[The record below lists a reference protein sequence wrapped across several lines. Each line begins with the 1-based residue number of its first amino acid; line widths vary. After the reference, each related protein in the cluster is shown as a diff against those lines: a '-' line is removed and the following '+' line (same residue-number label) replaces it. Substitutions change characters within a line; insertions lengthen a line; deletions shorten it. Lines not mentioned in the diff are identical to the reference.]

1 MADGGGLGSCL
12 TACMCWKKAGSFLTV
27 QVDPG
32 YEPSRHGHFVGGWPL
47 TRLSG
52 GERHVDDRRH
62 VACESLTV
70 GGQCFVSSACVISA
84 FRTCL
89 GTCRSFQQRKPPGL
103 EQRHDRV
110 DLGLWCGIV
119 RVRPQDGSGVVQA
132 VELVCGFCH
141 AAT

>member
-1 MADGGGLGSCL
+1 VPISRHVGLGV
-12 TACMCWKKAGSFLTV
+12 TAS
-27 QVDPG
+27 Q
-32 YEPSRHGHFVGGWPL
+32 
-47 TRLSG
+47 
-52 GERHVDDRRH
+52 RHVEDRRH

-70 GGQCFVSSACVISA
+70 GGQCFSSSTYVIST
-84 FRTCL
+84 FRTYL

-103 EQRHDRV
+103 EQRYDGV